1 MVADRG
7 EAPVRRV
14 LFLCTGNVCR
24 SPMAEFLLRAHK
36 PASAQWEIASAALS
50 GADGLPATPEAV
62 AALREWGIDMSGHRS
77 RSVDAQLVEWAD
89 LIVVMTAEQ
98 EREVA
103 TRFPQAAGKVRRLGS
118 FGLGRHDDIADPIGQ
133 PLSGYRRTRD
143 LINSAVCDLIL
154 ELLET
159 SRGVAMQE
167 QDSEKIAMQF
177 KIAVGADHG
186 GFEIKEAVK
195 EYLQTHKVRVVDTGC
210 FSAVS
215 VDYPDFAAQVARMVS
230 EGEVDQGIL
239 VCTTGIGMSI
249 AANKF
254 PRVRA
259 ALCMN
264 PEMARLA
271 RRHNHANVLVLSG
284 GFITTEEAIAILK
297 EWLANSGEVGG
308 RHERRVRKIEK
319 LERGL
324 SDPVELFYADHEI
337 YRVVVGEM
345 KRQRDNLELIASE
358 NYASRAVREA
368 CASVFTNK
376 YAEGY
381 PGKRWYHGCEFV
393 DEAERLAIDR
403 AKELFG
409 AEHVNVQPHSGS
421 QANMA
426 VYFAVMDPGDTML
439 AMSLSHGGHLTH
451 GHKVNFSGR
460 FFNVVHYGVD
470 RESEQIDYDQIAE
483 LAERHRPK
491 LICAGA
497 SAYPRI
503 IDFKRL
509 RQIADAVGAYL
520 MVDMAHIAGLV
531 AAGCHPNPVP
541 YCEFV
546 TTTTHKTLRGP
557 RGGMVLCQARFAAD
571 IDKQVFPGIQGGP
584 LMHII
589 AAKAVCLYEALQP
602 SFKEY
607 CQQIIRNAQRLAD
620 SLATRGFRI
629 VSGGTDN
636 HLMLVDLRD
645 KGITG
650 KDAAEALDRAGITV
664 NKNVIPFDDK
674 SPFVTSGIR
683 IGTPAVTTRGMGVEE
698 MDVIADLVAK
708 VLDAPADPEN
718 LRRVRGEVLA
728 LTGRFPVP

>member
-1 MVADRG
+1 MALLRDTHR
-7 EAPVRRV
+7 VRRILLV
-14 LFLCTGNVCR
+14 CTGNVCR
-24 SPMAEFLLRAHK
+24 SPMAEYLLRSAK
-36 PASAQWEIASAALS
+36 PPEAPWEIFSAGLS
-50 GADGLPATPEAV
+50 ATAGMPATAEAIQ
-62 AALREWGIDMSGHRS
+62 ALQEWKLDLSGHRS
-77 RSVDAQLVEWAD
+77 RPLTSELVQRAD
-89 LIVVMTAEQ
+89 LILAMTQQQADEI
-98 EREVA
+98 RS
-103 TRFPQAAGKVRRLGS
+103 RFPEAASKVRLLGS
-118 FGLGRHDDIADPIGQ
+118 FGVRPVGEIPDPIGQ
-133 PLSGYRRTRD
+133 SLSGYRRTRD
-143 LINSAVCDLIL
+143 LINSAVSDVILDLM
-154 ELLET
+154 EDSGGREMKD
-159 SRGVAMQE
+159 SEVVAMQL
-167 QDSEKIAMQF
+167 
-177 KIAVGADHG
+177 KIAVGSDHG
-186 GFEIKEAVK
+186 GYEIKEAVK
-195 EYLQTHKVRVVDTGC
+195 EYLQEHQVVVVDAGC
-210 FSAVS
+210 FEAKS
-215 VDYPDFAAQVARMVS
+215 VDYPDYAAQVARLVS
-230 EGEVDQGIL
+230 EGEVDQGVL

-271 RRHNHANVLVLSG
+271 RRHNHANILVLSG
-284 GFITTEEAIAILK
+284 GFITTEEAVAILR
-297 EWLANSGEVGG
+297 EWLANRGETGG
-308 RHERRVRKIEK
+308 RHERRVRKIGR
-319 LERGL
+319 LERSL
-324 SDPVELFYADHEI
+324 SEPVELYHADPEM
-337 YRVVVGEM
+337 YRVVMGEM
-345 KRQRDNLELIASE
+345 RRQRANLELIASE

-368 CASVFTNK
+368 CASVLTNK

-403 AKELFG
+403 AKDLFG

-426 VYFAVMDPGDTML
+426 VYFAVMEPGDTML

-460 FFNVVHYGVD
+460 FFNVVHYGVS
-470 RESEQIDYDQIAE
+470 RESERIDYDQIAE
-483 LAERHRPK
+483 LAEKHRPK

-541 YCEFV
+541 YSEFV

-557 RGGMVLCQARFAAD
+557 RGGMILCQSRFAAD
-571 IDKQVFPGIQGGP
+571 IDKQVFPGVQGGP

-589 AAKAVCLYEALQP
+589 AAKAVCFYEALQP
-602 SFKEY
+602 AFRDY
-607 CQQIIRNAQRLAD
+607 AQQIIRNAQRLAEA
-620 SLATRGFRI
+620 LASYGFRI

-636 HLMLVDLRD
+636 HLLLVDLRD
-645 KGITG
+645 KGLTG
-650 KDAAEALDRAGITV
+650 KDAAQALDQAGITV
-664 NKNVIPFDDK
+664 NKNVIPFDER

-683 IGTPAVTTRGMGVEE
+683 LGTPAVTTRGMNEE
-698 MDVIADLVAK
+698 DMETIAGLIAEALEK
-708 VLDAPADPEN
+708 PEDAQHLERIRA
-718 LRRVRGEVLA
+718 RVLA
-728 LTGRFPVP
+728 LTNRYPVP